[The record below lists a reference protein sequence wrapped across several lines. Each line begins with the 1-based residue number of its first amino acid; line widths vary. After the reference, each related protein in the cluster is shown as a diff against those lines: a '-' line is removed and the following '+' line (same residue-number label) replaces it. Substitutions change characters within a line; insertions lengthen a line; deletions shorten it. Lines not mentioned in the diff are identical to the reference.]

1 MSKITDRIN
10 AVKVK
15 TAKLEHDYRVAQR
28 QEREAQKK
36 VNQRRFYILGE
47 LVTKYFPEVNV
58 LQPGTKEENKITFAP
73 VETFLTVL
81 AEDKRLVKELKNRAS
96 EAAPAASDVP

>member
-28 QEREAQKK
+28 QERETQKIA
-36 VNQRRFYILGE
+36 QRRNYVLGE
-47 LVTKYFPEVNV
+47 LVTKYFPEVTV
-58 LQPGTKEENKITFAP
+58 LRPGTKEENKITFVP

-96 EAAPAASDVP
+96 EAASAASEVP

>member
-1 MSKITDRIN
+1 MSTIANRIN

-15 TAKLEHDYRVAQR
+15 TTKLEHDYRVAQR

-36 VNQRRFYILGE
+36 IAQRRNYVLGE
-47 LVTKYFPEVNV
+47 LVTKYFPEVTA
-58 LQPGTKEENKITFAP
+58 LRPGTKEENKITFAP

-96 EAAPAASDVP
+96 EAASAASDVP